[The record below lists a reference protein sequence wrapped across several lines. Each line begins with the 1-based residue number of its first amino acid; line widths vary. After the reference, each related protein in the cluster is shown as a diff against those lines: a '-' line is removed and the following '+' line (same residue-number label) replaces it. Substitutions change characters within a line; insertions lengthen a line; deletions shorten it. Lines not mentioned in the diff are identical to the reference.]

1 MLYLGIDPGFT
12 GAWGLINHHGD
23 YIGCGDMTHNEKW
36 IDINSVY
43 REISLIRE
51 NDDMMIVVEAVHAM
65 PKQGVSSSFKFGMSY
80 GAALCLAQRFME
92 QWELVQPRVWKRDMG
107 LTADKTD
114 SLNMARQKWPE
125 APLKRVKDNGR
136 AEALLLAEWLRQA
149 YC

>member
-1 MLYLGIDPGFT
+1 
-12 GAWGLINHHGD
+12 
-23 YIGCGDMTHNEKW
+23 
-36 IDINSVY
+36 
-43 REISLIRE
+43 
-51 NDDMMIVVEAVHAM
+51 MMIVVEAVHAM

-80 GAALCLAQRFME
+80 GAALCLAQRFLE

-136 AEALLLAEWLRQA
+136 AEALLLSEWLRQA

>member
-36 IDINSVY
+36 IDIDSVY
-43 REISLIRE
+43 REISSIRE

-80 GAALCLAQRFME
+80 GAALCLAQRFLE

>member
-1 MLYLGIDPGFT
+1 MVYLGIDPGFT
-12 GAWGLINHHGD
+12 GAWGLINHHGN
-23 YIGCGDMTHNEKW
+23 YVGCGDMIHNEKW
-36 IDINSVY
+36 IDINSAY

-65 PKQGVSSSFKFGMSY
+65 PKQGVSSSFKFGIAY
-80 GAALCLAQRFME
+80 GQALSLAQRFLVD
-92 QWELVQPRVWKRDMG
+92 WELVVPRVWKGDLG
-107 LTADKTD
+107 LTSDKAD

-125 APLKRVKDNGR
+125 APLGRIKDNGR

>member
-12 GAWGLINHHGD
+12 GAWGLINHHGH
-23 YIGCGDMTHNEKW
+23 YIGCGDMIHNEKW

-80 GAALCLAQRFME
+80 GAALCLAQRFLE

>member
-1 MLYLGIDPGFT
+1 MVYLGIDPGFT

-23 YIGCGDMTHNEKW
+23 YVGCGDMIHNEKW

-65 PKQGVSSSFKFGMSY
+65 PKQGVSSSFKFGMAY
-80 GAALCLAQRFME
+80 GQALSLAQRFLVD
-92 QWELVQPRVWKRDMG
+92 WELVVPRVWKHDLG
-107 LTADKTD
+107 LTSDKTD
-114 SLNMARQKWPE
+114 SLNMARQRWPE
-125 APLKRVKDNGR
+125 APLRRIKDNGR